1 MRIIIDDVDSGEVSI
16 TFEKSFAEEPGS
28 SFQKV
33 YARLMVALEGTIK
46 EFIRKT
52 PVKDKDAFMDHLYD
66 IVDEGFGNLLTKVFP
81 DVDTSFNLTA
91 AAIVYAQDQII
102 QKAEA
107 EGKTYEEML
116 DEYEHIADKYI
127 AEKRLH

>member
-33 YARLMVALEGTIK
+33 QARLMVALEGTIK

-66 IVDEGFGNLLTKVFP
+66 IVD
-81 DVDTSFNLTA
+81 DHTA
-91 AAIVYAQDQII
+91 TCAWYIIDRHTLIGTDELFETEIDFSPYAETD
-102 QKAEA
+102 
-107 EGKTYEEML
+107 
-116 DEYEHIADKYI
+116 
-127 AEKRLH
+127 